1 MNNDTLMIK
10 VVKTLRYSFDLTT
23 NENGFVVREDGS
35 VIAHQDNFLDTMK
48 MMHVVNGDAYQMDLA
63 IDWTSAQIH
72 LRVPKFTIREDVI
85 EKIETTPELTT
96 KATVLPGESTAKTHG
111 PDHEFKNILVRG
123 GRTGRKIHLASDG
136 GSGSYCGHW
145 FKAHT
150 SHFKVADD
158 TPENRAKYHRN
169 LCTKCFSET
178 SLATAI
184 STFNNN

>member
-1 MNNDTLMIK
+1 MN
-10 VVKTLRYSFDLTT
+10 
-23 NENGFVVREDGS
+23 
-35 VIAHQDNFLDTMK
+35 VITD
-48 MMHVVNGDAYQMDLA
+48 DASDVSHA
-63 IDWTSAQIH
+63 IDWTQAQIT

-85 EKIETTPELTT
+85 EEIKTQTST
-96 KATVLPGESTAKTHG
+96 KVLPGESTAKTHG
-111 PDHEFKNILVRG
+111 PNQEFKNILVRG

-169 LCTKCFSET
+169 LCTKCFSEN
-178 SLATAI
+178 SLANAL
-184 STFNNN
+184 STFNNRN